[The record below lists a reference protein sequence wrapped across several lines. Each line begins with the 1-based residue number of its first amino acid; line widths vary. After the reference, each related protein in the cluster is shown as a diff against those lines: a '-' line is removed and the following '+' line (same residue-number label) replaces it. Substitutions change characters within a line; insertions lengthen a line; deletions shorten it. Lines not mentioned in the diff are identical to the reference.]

1 MDTLDRQRSVP
12 PTPPPVE
19 PPRRDRRR
27 LAWREFRRS
36 YPGLLIT
43 MALALVALIGMNG
56 WLWYKRQRYAAEIA
70 RLRSGMTDVERRRTD
85 MELRAGEN
93 ALRVQWELLR
103 RQARVDEDL
112 HLSVSVDSAT
122 MYLEQ
127 GGAQLRVMPIELG
140 PDRTIGT
147 PPDTVRLV
155 APRGKRT
162 VERVVGA
169 REAYTLPAWVWR
181 DRGLEAPADRSLA
194 GALGPVAIVLN
205 GGTLIYSP
213 PSTGPLADSAYVLP
227 GAVRARAS
235 DLRAIAPNLKSG
247 QTVYFY

>member
-1 MDTLDRQRSVP
+1 MDTLDRQRTV
-12 PTPPPVE
+12 PTPPPA
-19 PPRRDRRR
+19 PPPQPDRRR
-27 LAWREFRRS
+27 YAWREFRRA
-36 YPGLLIT
+36 YPGLVAT
-43 MALALVALIGMNG
+43 MAIALLALLAMNA
-56 WLWYKRQRYAAEIA
+56 WMIVKRQRYRAEIA

-93 ALRVQWELLR
+93 AFRVQLELLR

-127 GGAQLRVMPIELG
+127 GSAQLRVMPIEIG
-140 PDRTIGT
+140 PDRTVGT

-162 VERVVGA
+162 IERVLGA
-169 REAYTLPAWVWR
+169 RDAFPLPAWIWT
-181 DRGLEAPADRSLA
+181 DRGMPAPAERSIR
-194 GALGPVAIVLN
+194 GGLGPVAIVLN
-205 GGTLIYSP
+205 GGTIIYST
-213 PSTGPLADSAYVLP
+213 PSAGPLADSTYVLP
-227 GAVRARAS
+227 GGIRARAA
-235 DLRAIAPNLKSG
+235 DLRAVAPNLKSG

>member
-1 MDTLDRQRSVP
+1 MDTLDRQRTVP
-12 PTPPPVE
+12 STPPPVE
-19 PPRRDRRR
+19 PPLRERRR
-27 LAWREFRRS
+27 LAWREFRRA
-36 YPGLLIT
+36 YPGLLTT
-43 MALALVALIGMNG
+43 MGLALVALLAMNT
-56 WLWYKRQRYAAEIA
+56 WLWYKRQKYTAEIA

-85 MELRAGEN
+85 MELRAGAN
-93 ALRVQWELLR
+93 ALKVQWELLR

-112 HLSVSVDSAT
+112 HLSISVDSAT

-140 PDRTIGT
+140 PDRTVGT
-147 PPDTVRLV
+147 PPDTVRVV

-162 VERVVGA
+162 IERVLGA
-169 REAYTLPAWVWR
+169 RDAFTIPAWVWR

-194 GALGPVAIVLN
+194 GGLGPVAIVLG
-205 GGTLIYSP
+205 GGTLVYSM
-213 PSTGPLADSAYVLP
+213 PSSGPLADSTYVMP